1 MSNFAIYMIGSI
13 LVAGGIAFAAFQL
26 GLDATWIWIIA
37 VIVVGLGIMGG
48 IKKTRKQESS
58 DAES

>member
-26 GLDATWIWIIA
+26 GLGATWIWIIA
-37 VIVVGLGIMGG
+37 AIIIGFGIMGG
-48 IKKTRKQESS
+48 IKKTRKQEHS
-58 DAES
+58 DAEG